1 MPEQA
6 SIDWK
11 KIRDKAGPYPLEAFA
26 FVRDG
31 LAHTVKMI
39 HGEGGSGGGG
49 LSLSGPE
56 RHVSGQQLCIGLRDF
71 AIRRYGMLA
80 RTVLARWSI
89 RKTDDFGRIVY
100 AMIDAGLMRRSDD
113 DSFADFQGVYEFDE
127 AFAGAEVL

>member
-100 AMIDAGLMRRSDD
+100 AMIDAGLMRKSDD

-127 AFAGAEVL
+127 AFSGAEVL